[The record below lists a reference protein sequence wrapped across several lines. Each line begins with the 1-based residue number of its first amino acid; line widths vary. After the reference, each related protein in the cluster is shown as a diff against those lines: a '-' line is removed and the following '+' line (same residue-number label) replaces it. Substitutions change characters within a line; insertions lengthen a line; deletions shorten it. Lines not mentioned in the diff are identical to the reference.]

1 VLRSTVGVSSGSKPA
16 PLPSAPMFPFAGC
29 GHGRER
35 RLSREAIGRRF
46 PPPWHADKMPGGYAV
61 RMPRAASICDS
72 QSLAVERF
80 QRDLLRQHDVAGSQ
94 FAFRQEAPVTSGVNF
109 TQNQRFEFP
118 YNVVSPSSPDPVE
131 DATVL
136 GPIKAK
142 PCGWPRRR
150 GQP

>member
-1 VLRSTVGVSSGSKPA
+1 MAEFLSATVRTRVG
-16 PLPSAPMFPFAGC
+16 
-29 GHGRER
+29 
-35 RLSREAIGRRF
+35 
-46 PPPWHADKMPGGYAV
+46 
-61 RMPRAASICDS
+61 
-72 QSLAVERF
+72 
-80 QRDLLRQHDVAGSQ
+80 
-94 FAFRQEAPVTSGVNF
+94 VTSGVNL

-118 YNVVSPSSPDPVE
+118 YDVAHAASPDPIE